1 MPLRPADFV
10 REFVSLPR
18 VSRLVGSVALDL
30 TCDLHGGRLMAL
42 SMSLQAGDATF
53 GGEGVKGA

>member
-30 TCDLHGGRLMAL
+30 NCVLHGGRLMRL